1 MSEGPRQATQPVAIV
16 TGGSRGIGR
25 AVVRR
30 LAQSGFIVRFTFLHQ
45 EQAAAELAH
54 ELERDGHHARGVR
67 VDARDAGASGEMVDA
82 VLSELGRLDVLVN
95 NAGVT
100 SDRLLALMDESQW
113 STVLATSLNGLF
125 GTTKPAVREMM
136 RRRRGRIINVTS
148 VSGLM
153 GMPGQTNYSAAKAAI
168 VGFTRSLALEVAGAG
183 IPVNAVAPGYIDTDM
198 LSTLSEEQRKTAV
211 SQVPMRRIGTAEETA
226 TLVAFLACDAP
237 EYLTGQVLVIDGGLS
252 V

>member
-1 MSEGPRQATQPVAIV
+1 MSAPVAVV

-30 LAQSGFIVRFTFLHQ
+30 LAQRGFAVRFTYVKQ
-45 EQAAAELAH
+45 EEAATQLVRELQGEGLSA
-54 ELERDGHHARGVR
+54 GAAR
-67 VDARDAGASGEMVDA
+67 VDARDAAAASAMIDGV
-82 VLSELGRLDVLVN
+82 VSELGRLDVLVN
-95 NAGVT
+95 NAAVT

-125 GTTKPAVREMM
+125 GATKPAVRQMM
-136 RRRRGRIINVTS
+136 RQRRGRIVNVTS

-168 VGFTRSLALEVAGAG
+168 MGFTRSLAVEVAGLG

-198 LSTLSEEQRKTAV
+198 LATLSPEQRKAALEA
-211 SQVPMRRIGTAEETA
+211 VPMRRLGTADEVA
-226 TLVAFLACDAP
+226 TLVAFLAADAP
-237 EYLTGQVLVIDGGLS
+237 DYVTGQVLVIDGGLS